1 MNRDFLTA
9 FELFSLV
16 NVSSFNSIHPSDRT
30 PTLIEKSCQLSDI
43 WKTNV
48 GERIYKKAA
57 MQQKEISNRNFQRKE
72 NFSLNHI
79 TVIQ

>member
-1 MNRDFLTA
+1 MTYIEKYVLTA

-43 WKTNV
+43 RKTNV
-48 GERIYKKAA
+48 ERGFREKAA
-57 MQQKEISNRNFQRKE
+57 LQQKKKKYQIVIFKE
-72 NFSLNHI
+72 KESFL
-79 TVIQ
+79 

>member
-1 MNRDFLTA
+1 M
-9 FELFSLV
+9 
-16 NVSSFNSIHPSDRT
+16 SSFNSIHPSDRT

-43 WKTNV
+43 RKTNV
-48 GERIYKKAA
+48 ERGFIKRPHCSK
-57 MQQKEISNRNFQRKE
+57 KEISNRNFQGKE